1 MGLPKLE
8 PSGGTLHVEWHPT
21 GEPSRLLAHRNA
33 GHPDSSL
40 DFPRCRHDSFCKLFG
55 TNHCVARPCI
65 RAAPAKLRRWSRV
78 CSRIWRFVGDWRRP
92 SPVKTTFRSWNTSCD
107 SRTTCPAGPC
117 WTPSARGGRTCES
130 RRAAIARGPEE
141 KEIACNAEAIRLRTS
156 ACSSLRRVGT
166 GACRPLFQS
175 DELIEFTL

>member
-1 MGLPKLE
+1 VYSGRAGEAQKVVESLLKDMALRWRLAEIIPGEDDISILE
-8 PSGGTLHVEWHPT
+8 YLVRLKDHVPGGA
-21 GEPSRLLAHRNA
+21 LLDAVR
-33 GHPDSSL
+33 
-40 DFPRCRHDSFCKLFG
+40 K
-55 TNHCVARPCI
+55 
-65 RAAPAKLRRWSRV
+65 
-78 CSRIWRFVGDWRRP
+78 
-92 SPVKTTFRSWNTSCD
+92 
-107 SRTTCPAGPC
+107 
-117 WTPSARGGRTCES
+117 GGRTCES